1 MLDPEVVLTADTLNE
16 LDRHAVAV
24 FRARAAANEAAER
37 LPLEN
42 LREIFDRGLLH
53 ATVSRENGGLDGS
66 LLGADPALFLQ
77 LLRTICHGDAATGHC
92 FQVHNHAFWL
102 LESLATPAQVE
113 RFVRPL
119 AARFSLLATVGSEP
133 GRVDMYKFATKA
145 RRVEGG
151 WRVSGVKNFA
161 TNAPAADL
169 IIAFAA
175 IEGVDDYFQ
184 NHLMLLIEPGMAGV
198 AIEDDWY
205 RPSGMRAARSSVIR
219 LDDVLVPDLHVLGQP
234 GDYPRGRWQGRMH
247 LGFAANY
254 LGTSEGLFDWYVAY
268 ARARGKAASE
278 VTQLRVGEMRIVLD
292 GARALFAQAIPAWGR
307 GDVVAAELAAMSAKS
322 AAAHAAFEIVHK
334 VIHGAGAT
342 AQFDEHPLGRIVRD
356 LQTHVIHAG
365 HDRTAQILGQAALG
379 EAFDSTLQR

>member
-1 MLDPEVVLTADTLNE
+1 MLDPEVVLAADTLRD
-16 LDRHAVAV
+16 LDRHAVDV
-24 FRARAAANEAAER
+24 FRARAAVNEAAEA

-42 LREIFDRGLLH
+42 LKEIFARGLLH
-53 ATVSRENGGLDGS
+53 ATVSRKNGGLDGS
-66 LLGADPALFLQ
+66 LLGTDPALFLQ
-77 LLRTICHGDAATGHC
+77 LLRTICHGDSSTGHC

-102 LESLATPAQVE
+102 LESLATPQQVE

-119 AARFSLLATVGSEP
+119 ASRFSLLATVGSEP
-133 GRVDMYKFATKA
+133 GRVDMYKFSTKA

-151 WRVSGVKNFA
+151 WRVTGVKNFA

-175 IEGVDDYFQ
+175 IEGIDDYFQ

-205 RPSGMRAARSSVIR
+205 RPSGMRAARSSVLR
-219 LDDVLVPDLHVLGQP
+219 FDDVFVPDLNILGKP

-268 ARARGKAASE
+268 ARDRKKGANPL
-278 VTQLRVGEMRIVLD
+278 TQLRVGEMRIALD
-292 GARALFAQAIPAWGR
+292 AARALFAHAISTWGA
-307 GDVVAAELAAMSAKS
+307 GDVVAAELASMSAKS
-322 AAAHAAFEIVHK
+322 AAAHAAFE
-334 VIHGAGAT
+334 VIQKTVHGAGAT
-342 AQFDEHPLGRIVRD
+342 AQFDEHPLGRFVRD

-365 HDRTAQILGQAALG
+365 HDRTAQILGQASLG
-379 EAFDSTLQR
+379 ETFDSTLQR

>member
-1 MLDPEVVLTADTLNE
+1 MLDPEVVLAADTLRD
-16 LDRHAVAV
+16 LDRHAVDV
-24 FRARAAANEAAER
+24 FRARAAVNEAAEA

-42 LREIFDRGLLH
+42 LKEIFARGLLH
-53 ATVSRENGGLDGS
+53 ATVSRKNGGLDGS
-66 LLGADPALFLQ
+66 LLGTDPALFLQ
-77 LLRTICHGDAATGHC
+77 LLRTICHGDSSTGHC

-102 LESLATPAQVE
+102 LESLATPQQVE

-119 AARFSLLATVGSEP
+119 ASRFSLLATVGSEP
-133 GRVDMYKFATKA
+133 GRVDMYKFSTKA

-151 WRVSGVKNFA
+151 WRVTGVKNFA

-175 IEGVDDYFQ
+175 IAGIDDYFQ

-205 RPSGMRAARSSVIR
+205 RPSGMRAARSSILR
-219 LDDVLVPDLHVLGQP
+219 FDDVFVPDLNILGKP

-268 ARARGKAASE
+268 ARDRKKGANPL
-278 VTQLRVGEMRIVLD
+278 TQLRVGEMRIALD
-292 GARALFAQAIPAWGR
+292 AARALFAHAISTWGA
-307 GDVVAAELAAMSAKS
+307 GDVVAAELASMSAKS
-322 AAAHAAFEIVHK
+322 AAAHAAFE
-334 VIHGAGAT
+334 VIQKTVHGAGAT
-342 AQFDEHPLGRIVRD
+342 AQFDEHPLGRFVRD

-365 HDRTAQILGQAALG
+365 HDRTAQILGQASLG
-379 EAFDSTLQR
+379 ETFDSTLQR